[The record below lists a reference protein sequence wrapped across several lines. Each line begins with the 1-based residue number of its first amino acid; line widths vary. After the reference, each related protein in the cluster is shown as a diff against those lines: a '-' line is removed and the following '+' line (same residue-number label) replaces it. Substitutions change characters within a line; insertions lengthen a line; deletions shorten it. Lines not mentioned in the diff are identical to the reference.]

1 MDLSPFGHLPKL
13 PGGEMTWTPVLTL
26 TAIAVAL
33 TATGL
38 AALRRRDM
46 ST

>member
-1 MDLSPFGHLPKL
+1 
-13 PGGEMTWTPVLTL
+13 MTWTPVLTL

>member
-13 PGGEMTWTPVLTL
+13 PAGEMTWTPVLTL

>member
-13 PGGEMTWTPVLTL
+13 PGGNMAWTPVLVL

-33 TATGL
+33 TAAGL
-38 AALRRRDM
+38 VSLRRRDLA
-46 ST
+46 T